1 MASTNKELRMSKLGY
16 AAGFY
21 ATVAALIA
29 VSVLIVAP
37 AYAAKGGH
45 NATAAAPCTMSGN
58 VAYGTGLPTDQVINF
73 MITDAS
79 GTWGFVL
86 GFTHDGN
93 WSVNVPAPTG
103 TTKYEFASRTFGPD
117 GSKYNVFQSCSV

>member
-1 MASTNKELRMSKLGY
+1 MSKLRR
-16 AAGFY
+16 AASFY
-21 ATVAALIA
+21 AIVAAVITT
-29 VSVLIVAP
+29 SVLIAAS

-45 NATAAAPCTMSGN
+45 NATATAPCTTSGN
-58 VAYGTGLPTDQVINF
+58 VVYGTALPTDEVINF

-103 TTKYEFASRTFGPD
+103 TTRYEFVSRTFGPN
-117 GSKYNVFQSCSV
+117 GSKYNVFQTCSA